1 VNEPDLPVP
10 SPIELARRLAALTGL
25 LGLALASAGWVFR
38 PDAFWHAYLFA
49 WLLWASATLGC
60 ALVTILVRIL
70 QWGPA
75 VRPVLHAGT
84 RTTPLVAVLVLPL
97 VLQGTAP
104 AGGVLAA
111 ATAQPAAA
119 LLRLALTGP
128 ALAALALT
136 LATLAAL
143 ARSEPAVLTAV
154 VQRTLRFSLSA
165 LLATDAAATLA
176 LCHRVR
182 ATAIALAVI
191 EIGVAGYLASRSR
204 ARHLLVAGTVA
215 FLAHAV
221 LLRRL
226 LPAPALLPGDPKWTP
241 AMLDLLLAGAI
252 GGLWLALFFWRLD
265 RDPPPPFKPVV
276 AVGSSG
282 SGSEGARAEKLA
294 GP

>member
-1 VNEPDLPVP
+1 MNEPDLPVP

-75 VRPVLHAGT
+75 ARPVLHAGT
-84 RTTPLVAVLVLPL
+84 RTTPLVAVFVLPL

-104 AGGVLAA
+104 GGWVLAA
-111 ATAQPAAA
+111 ATSQPAAA

-136 LATLAAL
+136 LATLTAL

-154 VQRTLRFSLSA
+154 VQRTWRFSLSA
-165 LLATDAAATLA
+165 LLATDAVAALA
-176 LCHRVR
+176 LCHRPR
-182 ATAIALAVI
+182 ATATALAVI
-191 EIGVAGYLASRSR
+191 EIGVAGYVAFRSR
-204 ARHLLVAGTVA
+204 ALRLVAAGVVA

-221 LLRRL
+221 WLRRL
-226 LPAPALLPGDPKWTP
+226 LPEPALVSGDPAWTP
-241 AMLDLLLAGAI
+241 AALDLLLAGAI

-265 RDPPPPFKPVV
+265 RDPPPPLKPLLE
-276 AVGSSG
+276 AGSSG
-282 SGSEGARAEKLA
+282 SGS
-294 GP
+294 